1 MGYLDFDE
9 KRYWDVREPDKWY
22 FEMNDWESNPLPSD
36 ASRRVDVTTFR
47 TKTIELAQEK
57 KDLIEQQKEKDAEM
71 RNSAIEKR
79 NLNQNN

>member
-47 TKTIELAQEK
+47 T
-57 KDLIEQQKEKDAEM
+57 
-71 RNSAIEKR
+71 
-79 NLNQNN
+79 

>member
-1 MGYLDFDE
+1 MGYLNFDE
-9 KRYWDVREPDKWY
+9 NRYWYVREPDKWY
-22 FEMNDWESNPLPSD
+22 FEVKDWESNHLPSD

-57 KDLIEQQKEKDAEM
+57 KDLIEQQKEKDIEL

-79 NLNQNN
+79 NLN